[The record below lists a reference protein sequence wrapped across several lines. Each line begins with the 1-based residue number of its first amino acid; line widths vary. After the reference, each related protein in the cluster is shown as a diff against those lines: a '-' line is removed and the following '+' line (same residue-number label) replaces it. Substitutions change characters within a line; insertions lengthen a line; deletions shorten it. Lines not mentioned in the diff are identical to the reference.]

1 MDSLREYTESLTDID
16 NKLVN
21 CRDNCPDIRDELLRS
36 KKIFEQQAE
45 DLTRKIAWV
54 TIHVFSHVSSLLS
67 KKERQINIVILHR
80 CVNRTL
86 QIASEAGN
94 LFTFVPEIY
103 LNDIYL
109 NTFTALNVYFPL
121 EGNRNYFFY

>member
-67 KKERQINIVILHR
+67 KKNDESIFLIGKTSGYCYLTSLCQSYSS
-80 CVNRTL
+80 NRFRSRKFIYFCTR
-86 QIASEAGN
+86 N
-94 LFTFVPEIY
+94 LP
-103 LNDIYL
+103 
-109 NTFTALNVYFPL
+109 
-121 EGNRNYFFY
+121 

>member
-67 KKERQINIVILHR
+67 KKERQINISHRKNVGILLSYI
-80 CVNRTL
+80 VVS
-86 QIASEAGN
+86 IV
-94 LFTFVPEIY
+94 LFKSLPKQEIY
-103 LNDIYL
+103 LLLYQKSTLMISI
-109 NTFTALNVYFPL
+109 
-121 EGNRNYFFY
+121 